1 MALRVDTSVVSAFET
16 PAIDDAIQQP
26 AILVAQAGTDSAPAE
41 RQPDSVVE
49 IADGQILRLPEG
61 TSIDEPRMNGA
72 NLEFVQPDG
81 SVVVIPN
88 GAVTGLTIF
97 IGSVEIPPIAVAA
110 LFEANGIEAAAG
122 PEASAHRSSGGDFS
136 RPVGDI
142 GDALNYGGLLDDS
155 AYNTLGGA
163 QGQQDYASNLPPM
176 FALPGFIEGQLSE
189 QDLVGNGAP
198 GSAVITLS
206 LNASDPNNDPLAFSF
221 GTPASG
227 LTSNGVALSWTGIG
241 TDSLTGWAGP
251 NQVITA
257 TISGGS
263 VTITLLAPLDHP
275 NMGNDSI
282 TFDLP
287 ITASDGQ
294 GGSAST
300 FVRVT
305 IGDDSPTFVGADDGL
320 VDERAIL
327 APAESPQGDLK
338 TASGSLG
345 ISWGADSGNSQ
356 VNAGQTGAFGDRA
369 VVFSAT
375 IEADL
380 LALGLSSGGTALSYA
395 LDSTGTN
402 LIASAGTRMIF
413 TVALSDEGFGG
424 YVFTLVGNLDH
435 ADAADRND
443 VSISFGFTALD
454 ADGDS
459 VPGTFKV
466 VIVDDVPVANDVLAG
481 MAENQTLTVTLVEG
495 VDYSAGADGS
505 AISLGQA
512 EIVAGST
519 TINGLGL
526 PGITLV
532 GNVVTVTPGTAF
544 DALAKDET
552 VTLRIPYTVT
562 DGDQDTV
569 TREIIVTVTG
579 TNDAP
584 VLFASAGKVTE
595 IAGKTLSLVAQTV
608 SGSMVFTDADLNDVG
623 HSATITGVTRG
634 GESDGLP
641 SGVLGTFYL
650 RNLLSIDAVTKAAG
664 SADGTVNWTFSAPD
678 LLFDYLSAGQTA
690 TLTYA
695 VRLSDGDGGF
705 STQNVTV
712 TIVGTNDQPRFVA
725 GDLRVL
731 SEVTDQTGGDTAR
744 SASGVL
750 LFTDVDR
757 DDAGHV
763 ATVEDVSASGTTAG
777 LNSSALLNA
786 LTITHVST
794 GTNQVGGS
802 VSWSFSASDR
812 TFDYLG
818 RGESVTLAYQ
828 VKLDD
833 RVQVADGK
841 NLTDTTTI
849 YITIVGTNDR
859 PVIGAGKDAAALTE
873 TAQLSST
880 GTLAFTDVD
889 LTDTHSVSEHLA
901 GAEWNRGDIDDL
913 PQGTLDQLRA
923 AFDAQISN
931 AATGDGVGAI
941 QWDFALAGQAVDF
954 LAKGEKLILT
964 YRIALRDDS
973 GAANNIA
980 YKDVTITVTG
990 TNDRP
995 VVESNLTAG
1004 FAENSD
1010 TTLSLAPNG
1019 VSGIINFTD
1028 VDLNDTHTATI
1039 IGARAEGVTGALPSN
1054 AILQH
1059 WALTPWLSIGDAS
1072 RTAVGA
1078 ETGTVDW
1085 AFAAPDLMFDYLG
1098 EGETLT
1104 LIYTIRVRDNNGGQ
1118 HQNELRITVTG
1129 TNDRP
1134 VFANSSAVN
1143 FDEVAGQ
1150 TAVDTPMS
1158 TNGVLVFADADIND
1172 TYEASV
1178 VSAHVNTTS
1187 ANAPADIQNAVTF
1200 ALGTPQTTNGAPGGY
1215 LSWSFDAKDS
1225 AFDFLAQG
1233 ETLTLTY
1240 TVAIKDGSGAANDTA
1255 TTTVT
1260 VTITGT
1266 NDAPVIMVESGDSDY
1281 RMLLETN
1288 EGLTASG
1295 TLTVT
1300 DLDVSDVVEARL
1312 LSVRAEGSGIE
1323 HLFTLD
1329 DFKSFFSLNT
1339 NPVIASGETTGQIS
1353 WSFDSGNEA
1362 FNFLPK
1368 GWESILEYTIEVS
1381 DGKGGTASH
1390 VVKIKIQGTND
1401 APVITVPT
1409 GESTILLGG
1418 ETAVSRF
1425 ISETNDPLTASGVL
1439 TVKDADNGSIVTTQV
1454 VGVSGGGG
1462 AYNIAN
1468 AANFLTL
1475 TPGSINDAGETANN
1489 LSWTFNSGSET
1500 FDFLPQ
1506 GHQIR
1511 LTYTIRVTDQHGLSD
1526 DQLVTILINGTHDA
1540 PVITIP
1546 TGESTIL
1553 LDGET
1558 AVSRFISETNDPLTA
1573 SGVLTVKDADNGSIV
1588 TTQVVGVS
1596 GGGGAYNIANAANF
1610 LALTP
1615 GSINDAGE
1623 TANNLSWTFNSGS
1636 ETFDFL
1642 PQGHQIRLTYTIRVT
1657 DQHGLSDDQ
1666 LVTILI
1672 NGTNDAPEL
1681 SVVGADGIY
1690 IENGAAVAIAST
1702 IAITDVDDSHIEG
1715 ATVQI
1720 TGNFVVGQDVLNF
1733 IDQNGITGNY
1743 DPLTGILT
1751 LAGSAT
1757 KADYEAALKSV
1768 TYLNSS
1774 ENPSTA
1780 ERTIT
1785 FAVDDGNVSSNVGT
1799 ATVFVTAVN
1808 DAPISTADEIEVDEG
1823 GTVTM
1828 LVGGASSVLANDA
1841 DAENDP
1847 LTAVLVSGPANGSLT
1862 LNADGTFS
1870 YAHDGSETTTD
1881 SFTYRANDGTENG
1894 NIVTVSIRINPVNDI
1909 PTLAQPNAV
1918 TYVDTPEDDT
1928 FVNQSG
1934 QLVGSDPDLGDTLT
1948 YGIEGGTSG
1957 SYTVDGAEFHISKVG
1972 TYGTLYVNSE
1982 TGGYVHVPNDAA
1994 IEALNAGTAEL
2005 FTVTVTDGNSVPV
2018 SQSLAVNIT
2027 AVPEAP
2033 AGPPTVIETASTAR
2047 YALANDA
2054 LADANGQPKSILF
2067 DATALFSGSGLT
2079 YTVEEVYS
2087 SGGKSWSW
2095 MHSANSTSFSGNPGD
2110 GQAGL
2115 YVAKVTATNSQGSA
2129 VTYVAFHVL
2138 GGQTS
2143 GSTYASVTSGAAVPQ
2158 AYLDNLIVVDPTAN
2172 VVAEV
2177 SGGAAGYDV
2186 LVGNGFANNLNGGS
2200 SDDMLLGGDGDDTLY
2215 GGSGRDYLSGG
2226 AGNDTLHAGTDG
2238 DWLDGGEGNDTLHG
2252 SAVADILIGGAG
2264 DDIISGNGGLDW
2276 MDGGSGNDILRGGTV
2291 KDVMFGGDGDDELY
2305 GDLGDD
2311 VLDGGAGN
2319 DLLVGGNGSD
2329 ILTGGAGA
2337 DRFVAND
2344 PNQGVDTITDY
2355 VFGEGD
2361 TIDLS
2366 GLLNDAF
2373 VDNANV
2379 GKYVRLVDGGSGSTA
2394 VQVDTSGQGNEW
2406 GYVTVMKLA
2415 NNATS
2420 ISVIIDDDPQYTI
2433 NLI

>member
-1 MALRVDTSVVSAFET
+1 MALRVDTSVVSASET

-26 AILVAQAGTDSAPAE
+26 AVMVAQAGADSAPA
-41 RQPDSVVE
+41 QPLPDRVVE
-49 IADGQILRLPEG
+49 IAEGQILRLPEG

-81 SVVVIPN
+81 SVVIIPN
-88 GAVTGLTIF
+88 GAVNGLTIF

-122 PEASAHRSSGGDFS
+122 PESSTHRSSGGDFS

-155 AYNTLGGA
+155 AYNTLTGA
-163 QGQQDYASNLPPM
+163 EGPQDYVSNLAPM
-176 FALPGFIEGQLSE
+176 FALPGFIEAQLSE
-189 QDLVGNGAP
+189 KDLVGVEAP
-198 GSAVITLS
+198 GSAVITLP
-206 LNASDPNNDPLAFSF
+206 LNASDPNNDPLTFAF

-227 LTSNGVALSWTGIG
+227 LTSNGVALSWTGVG

-275 NMGNDSI
+275 NAGNDSI
-282 TFDLP
+282 VFDLP

-305 IGDDSPTFVGADDGL
+305 IGDDSPNLVSADDGR
-320 VDERAIL
+320 VEESAVL
-327 APAESPQGDLK
+327 APAESPASGLK
-338 TASGSLG
+338 TASGELG
-345 ISWGADSGNSQ
+345 IAWGADSGNSQ
-356 VNAGQTGAFGDRA
+356 PNAGDTGALGDRA

-375 IEADL
+375 IGADL

-402 LIASAGTRMIF
+402 LIASAGTRTIF

-435 ADAADRND
+435 EDALDRNE
-443 VSISFGFTALD
+443 VSISFGFTAID

-466 VIVDDVPVANDVLAG
+466 VIVDDVPVASDVLAD
-481 MAENQTLTVTLVEG
+481 MSENQTLTVTLVEG

-505 AISLGQA
+505 SISLGQA

-519 TINGLGL
+519 TIAGLAL

-544 DALAKDET
+544 DALAKGET
-552 VTLRIPYTVT
+552 ITLRIPYTVT
-562 DGDQDTV
+562 DGDLDEV

-579 TNDAP
+579 TNDRP
-584 VLFASAGKVTE
+584 VLSGSVVEVIE
-595 IAGKTLSLVAQTV
+595 IEGQTLSLAAQTV
-608 SGSMVFTDADLNDVG
+608 SGSMVFTDVDLNDVG

-641 SGVLGTFYL
+641 SGLLGTLYL
-650 RNLLSIDAVTKAAG
+650 RSLLSIDTVTKAAG
-664 SADGTVNWTFSAPD
+664 SADGAVNWTFSAPD

-731 SEVTDQTGGDTAR
+731 TEVVDQTDGDTAR
-744 SASGVL
+744 TASGTL
-750 LFTDVDR
+750 LFVDADR
-757 DDAGHV
+757 DDAGHQ
-763 ATVEDVSASGTTAG
+763 ASVESISASGTTAG
-777 LNSSALLNA
+777 LDASALLNA
-786 LTITHVST
+786 LTITNVST
-794 GTNQVGGS
+794 AADQVGGS

-859 PVIGAGKDAAALTE
+859 PMIGAGKDVAALTE

-889 LTDTHSVSEHLA
+889 LTDTHSVSEQLT
-901 GAEWNRGDIDDL
+901 GAQWSGGTFEDL
-913 PQGTLDQLRA
+913 PQATRALIAA
-923 AFDAQISN
+923 AFEAEISN
-931 AATGDGVGAI
+931 AATGDGIGEI
-941 QWDFALAGQAVDF
+941 KWDFALTGQAVDF
-954 LAKGEKLILT
+954 LARGETLTLT

-973 GAANNIA
+973 GASNNVA

-995 VVESNLTAG
+995 VVESNSTAG
-1004 FAENSD
+1004 FNENTD
-1010 TTLSLAPNG
+1010 TTLSLASNG
-1019 VSGIINFTD
+1019 VSGVVNFTD
-1028 VDLNDTHTATI
+1028 LDLNDTHTANI
-1039 IGARAEGVTGALPSN
+1039 VGARAEGVTGALPSN
-1054 AILQH
+1054 SILQ
-1059 WALTPWLSIGDAS
+1059 ALALAPWISLGDVS
-1072 RTAVGA
+1072 RTAAGA
-1078 ETGTVDW
+1078 ETGTVEW
-1085 AFAAPDLMFDYLG
+1085 TFAAPDLVFDYLG
-1098 EGETLT
+1098 QGETLT

-1129 TNDRP
+1129 TNDQP
-1134 VFANSSAVN
+1134 VFANASTVTI
-1143 FDEVAGQ
+1143 DEVADQ
-1150 TAVDTPMS
+1150 TGVATPIS

-1172 TYEASV
+1172 TYTAELISTEV
-1178 VSAHVNTTS
+1178 TTAAGNVP
-1187 ANAPADIQNAVTF
+1187 ANIQDAVTF

-1215 LSWSFDAKDS
+1215 LSWSFDAVDS
-1225 AFDFLAQG
+1225 TFDFLAQG

-1266 NDAPVIMVESGDSDY
+1266 TDAPVITVESGDSDY

-1312 LSVRAEGSGIE
+1312 LSVTAEGSGIE

-1368 GWESILEYTIEVS
+1368 GWESILEYTIEVF

-1409 GESTILLGG
+1409 GESTILFAG

-1462 AYNIAN
+1462 AYNIVN
-1468 AANFLTL
+1468 AANFLT
-1475 TPGSINDAGETANN
+1475 
-1489 LSWTFNSGSET
+1489 
-1500 FDFLPQ
+1500 
-1506 GHQIR
+1506 
-1511 LTYTIRVTDQHGLSD
+1511 
-1526 DQLVTILINGTHDA
+1526 
-1540 PVITIP
+1540 
-1546 TGESTIL
+1546 
-1553 LDGET
+1553 
-1558 AVSRFISETNDPLTA
+1558 
-1573 SGVLTVKDADNGSIV
+1573 
-1588 TTQVVGVS
+1588 
-1596 GGGGAYNIANAANF
+1596 
-1610 LALTP
+1610 LTP

-1681 SVVGADGIY
+1681 SVVGADGTY

-1733 IDQNGITGNY
+1733 VDQKGITGNY
-1743 DPLTGILT
+1743 DSLTGVLT

-1799 ATVFVTAVN
+1799 ATVSVTAVN
-1808 DAPISTADEIEVDEG
+1808 DAPISTADKIEVDEG

-1828 LVGGASSVLANDA
+1828 LVGGASSVLTNDA

-1881 SFTYRANDGTENG
+1881 SFTYLANDGTENG
-1894 NIVTVSIRINPVNDI
+1894 NIVTVSIQINPVNDAPVI
-1909 PTLAQPNAV
+1909 TSNGSGDTASISISENTKAV
-1918 TYVDTPEDDT
+1918 TTVTSTDTDGGTPVYSILNTANTDFALFTIDANT
-1928 FVNQSG
+1928 G
-1934 QLVGSDPDLGDTLT
+1934 QLSFINAPDF
-1948 YGIEGGTSG
+1948 E
-1957 SYTVDGAEFHISKVG
+1957 
-1972 TYGTLYVNSE
+1972 
-1982 TGGYVHVPNDAA
+1982 
-1994 IEALNAGTAEL
+1994 
-2005 FTVTVTDGNSVPV
+2005 
-2018 SQSLAVNIT
+2018 
-2027 AVPEAP
+2027 
-2033 AGPPTVIETASTAR
+2033 
-2047 YALANDA
+2047 
-2054 LADANGQPKSILF
+2054 
-2067 DATALFSGSGLT
+2067 
-2079 YTVEEVYS
+2079 
-2087 SGGKSWSW
+2087 
-2095 MHSANSTSFSGNPGD
+2095 NPGD
-2110 GQAGL
+2110 VGANNVYEVDVQVSDGNGGTDTQRISVSVTDVNEVPLIPTPQDFTVQTNILNNEIRIPIAAIL
-2115 YVAKVTATNSQGSA
+2115 AKDG
-2129 VTYVAFHVL
+2129 VL
-2138 GGQTS
+2138 GTGVS
-2143 GSTYASVTSGAAVPQ
+2143 LVLVSGATLSGQFLVLPGAGSGTSANIVYKLTDGTNTTGEATFIVSRVNQ
-2158 AYLDNLIVVDPTAN
+2158 FLQGDSNANFLIMRDAGETVGGGSDNDILIKA
-2172 VVAEV
+2172 
-2177 SGGAAGYDV
+2177 GAT
-2186 LVGNGFANNLNGGS
+2186 LNGDS
-2200 SDDMLLGGDGDDTLY
+2200 GDDYLFGVGGNNIINGGTGNDY
-2215 GGSGRDYLSGG
+2215 IVGQQPGGGGSNILSGG
-2226 AGNDTLHAGTDG
+2226 TGNDYIIGHGGYNVLTGDAGDDILFASPTSGHTSFLDGGTGNDTLHSGHVNGTTTLTGGTGTDTFVFHTYS
-2238 DWLDGGEGNDTLHG
+2238 LPT
-2252 SAVADILIGGAG
+2252 
-2264 DDIISGNGGLDW
+2264 GNGGAT
-2276 MDGGSGNDILRGGTV
+2276 N
-2291 KDVMFGGDGDDELY
+2291 
-2305 GDLGDD
+2305 
-2311 VLDGGAGN
+2311 
-2319 DLLVGGNGSD
+2319 
-2329 ILTGGAGA
+2329 
-2337 DRFVAND
+2337 
-2344 PNQGVDTITDY
+2344 TITD
-2355 VFGEGD
+2355 FQTGSGGD
-2361 TIDLS
+2361 IIDLRDLLPDLDTLDLEELVRFKYANNTTS
-2366 GLLNDAF
+2366 GLGDAPQS
-2373 VDNANV
+2373 VNGDVVLQVNLSDNQWTNV
-2379 GKYVRLVDGGSGSTA
+2379 
-2394 VQVDTSGQGNEW
+2394 
-2406 GYVTVMKLA
+2406 
-2415 NNATS
+2415 
-2420 ISVIIDDDPQYTI
+2420 VIIKDTGSNLTIGADIINIILDDSGTKQYDI
-2433 NLI
+2433 